1 MQLLRNGRGTGPAE
15 PHMLDATSSTHDVV
29 AGIDLSGRRVLVT
42 GGAGGLGFATAEAL
56 ATAGAVVAIA
66 DHNADRARE
75 AVRRINANVG
85 TVRAQA
91 YTVDLASIA
100 SVRAFAESV
109 SDAQFDTLVNNAGI
123 VRPDL
128 GRTAEGFELTLAT
141 NYLGHFLL
149 TGLLMP
155 RLLEHA
161 TPRVVNLSS
170 GAHRDS
176 PVVFDDPFYERR
188 PYDAREAYAQSKSAT
203 ALFTLALDRRFGD
216 AGLLAL
222 TVRPAKSDT
231 GIFAALT
238 DEQRGA
244 FSTRVKAR
252 QAGAPI
258 EIAAATS
265 VWACVAPAPP
275 LRRAAYLSGCDVVAT
290 PDRPGVGSSAA
301 PWIFDTDA
309 ADRLWTMSE
318 TAVAET
324 FDPIA
329 ISG

>member
-1 MQLLRNGRGTGPAE
+1 
-15 PHMLDATSSTHDVV
+15 MLDATSSTHDVV

-56 ATAGAVVAIA
+56 ATAGAMVAIA

-75 AVRRINANVG
+75 AVRRINENAG
-85 TVRAQA
+85 AARAQA
-91 YTVDLASIA
+91 YSVDLASFA
-100 SVRAFAESV
+100 SVRAFAENV

-128 GRTAEGFELTLAT
+128 GRTDEGFELTLAT

-155 RLLEHA
+155 RLLEHP

-203 ALFTLALDRRFGD
+203 ALLTLALDRRFGD

-231 GIFAALT
+231 GIFAGLT

-252 QAGAPI
+252 QPGAPVDV
-258 EIAAATS
+258 AAATS
-265 VWACVAPAPP
+265 VWACVASEPP
-275 LRRAAYLSGCDVVAT
+275 LQRAAYLSGCGVVAT
-290 PDRPGVGSSAA
+290 PSEPGADGSAA
-301 PWIFDTDA
+301 SWIFDTEA
-309 ADRLWTMSE
+309 ADRLWAMSE

-324 FDPIA
+324 FDPTA
-329 ISG
+329 IRRARGQADEDP

>member
-1 MQLLRNGRGTGPAE
+1 
-15 PHMLDATSSTHDVV
+15 MLDATSSTHDVV
-29 AGIDLSGRRVLVT
+29 AGLDLSGRQVLVT

-56 ATAGAVVAIA
+56 AVAGAMVTIA
-66 DHNADRARE
+66 DHDTDRARE
-75 AVRRINANVG
+75 AVQRINEQAG
-85 TVRAQA
+85 DERARA
-91 YTVDLASIA
+91 HMLDLASIA
-100 SVRAFAESV
+100 SVRTFAESV
-109 SDAQFDTLVNNAGI
+109 SDVQFDTLVNNAGI
-123 VRPDL
+123 VRPHL
-128 GRTAEGFELTLAT
+128 ARTDEGFELTLAT

-155 RLLEHA
+155 RLLEHP

-203 ALFTLALDRRFGD
+203 ALFTLALDRRYGD
-216 AGLLAL
+216 GGLLAL

-238 DEQRGA
+238 EEQRGS

-252 QAGAPI
+252 QAGAPLD
-258 EIAAATS
+258 IAAATS

-275 LRRAAYLSGCDVVAT
+275 LQRAAYLSGCNVVAT
-290 PDRPGVGSSAA
+290 PDRPGADGSAA
-301 PWIFDTDA
+301 AWIFDTDA
-309 ADRLWTMSE
+309 ADRLWSMSE
-318 TAVAET
+318 TAVDET
-324 FDPIA
+324 FDPTA
-329 ISG
+329 TSRPRAERR

>member
-1 MQLLRNGRGTGPAE
+1 
-15 PHMLDATSSTHDVV
+15 MLDATSSTHDVV

-56 ATAGAVVAIA
+56 ATAGASVAIA

-75 AVRRINANVG
+75 AVRRINETVG

-91 YTVDLASIA
+91 YAVDLASIA
-100 SVRAFAESV
+100 SVRAFADNV
-109 SDAQFDTLVNNAGI
+109 SDARFDTLVNNAGI
-123 VRPDL
+123 VRPTL
-128 GRTAEGFELTLAT
+128 ARTAEGFELTLAT

-149 TGLLMP
+149 TGLLMAG
-155 RLLEHA
+155 LLDHP

-176 PVVFDDPFYERR
+176 PVVFEDPFYERR

-216 AGLLAL
+216 AGLLAV

-238 DEQRGA
+238 DEHRGA

-252 QAGAPI
+252 QAGAPVD
-258 EIAAATS
+258 IAAATS
-265 VWACVAPAPP
+265 VWACVAPTPP
-275 LRRAAYLSGCDVVAT
+275 LSACGLPLRVRCRRHARSTGCGQRGGAVDLRHRRGRPAMGHVRDGGRRGVRSGSDQQAAGHH
-290 PDRPGVGSSAA
+290 RP
-301 PWIFDTDA
+301 
-309 ADRLWTMSE
+309 
-318 TAVAET
+318 AVART
-324 FDPIA
+324 GRP
-329 ISG
+329 